1 MSSSEVDAWFAS
13 SRNPKRDLTA
23 AVRGIIM
30 SDDRIDETIKY
41 RAPAFLHS
49 GIMAYFHWNARDFAS
64 LIFPGGSRIPGGFE
78 LLDGTGLQRV
88 IRFETVG
95 EVKAHR
101 EQLLDIVAAWC
112 VISETRPQRSRIK
125 PL

>member
-1 MSSSEVDAWFAS
+1 M
-13 SRNPKRDLTA
+13 A

-101 EQLLDIVAAWC
+101 AQLLDIVDAWC
-112 VISETRPQRSRIK
+112 AISETRPQRSRIK